1 MNPKAYSIKMKHIN
15 YFNVFP
21 ENRDF
26 YFLDDYEKIKDFKTT
41 NFEDPEYI
49 CVVAEIKDGSIKEN
63 LYIRKDF
70 LNDYD
75 FIKVTEKTSNIDLN
89 FIISKNK
96 INIGGSD
103 TRLLTE
109 IKCRPLLMKEIYTR
123 SKINFNTNYMIYLK
137 ELFEI
142 PNELKFY
149 NRIFI
154 LYFQGSKLNI
164 NLNNQNQQNN
174 NYNNNFNMNFNY
186 ANNFS
191 NNNQLMNNNHIN
203 NNAFAMNEF
212 NNINKD
218 NNIGNS
224 NNNNQILNNN
234 IFNSYKNKE
243 DRKGHTGFL

>member
-1 MNPKAYSIKMKHIN
+1 MYPQTYSIKKKQIN

-21 ENRDF
+21 KNRDF
-26 YFLDDYEKIKDFKTT
+26 YFLDNYEKIKDFKTT

-49 CVVAEIKDGSIKEN
+49 CVIAENKDRCIKEN

-70 LNDYD
+70 LNDYE
-75 FIKVTEKTSNIDLN
+75 FIKVTEKTSNIDLS
-89 FIISKNK
+89 FIISRTK
-96 INIGGSD
+96 INIGGAEI
-103 TRLLTE
+103 RLLTE
-109 IKCRPLLMKEIYTR
+109 IKCRPLLVKEIYKR
-123 SKINFNTNYMIYLK
+123 SKINFFTNDMIYLK
-137 ELFEI
+137 ELFTI
-142 PNELKFY
+142 PIELKFY
-149 NRIFI
+149 NRIFN
-154 LYFQGSKLNI
+154 LYFQKQQS
-164 NLNNQNQQNN
+164 NNF
-174 NYNNNFNMNFNY
+174 NYNFNMNFNY

-191 NNNQLMNNNHIN
+191 NNNQIMNNNHIN

-212 NNINKD
+212 NFLNSKLYKNNNINKD

>member
-1 MNPKAYSIKMKHIN
+1 MNPKAYSIKKKHIN

-26 YFLDDYEKIKDFKTT
+26 YFLDNYEKIKDFKTT

-89 FIISKNK
+89 FIISNNK
-96 INIGGSD
+96 INIGGTE

-109 IKCRPLLMKEIYTR
+109 IKCRPLLVKEIYKR
-123 SKINFNTNYMIYLK
+123 SKINFNTNDSIYLK
-137 ELFEI
+137 ELFTV
-142 PNELKFY
+142 PTELKFY
-149 NRIFI
+149 QRIFN
-154 LYFQGSKLNI
+154 LFFQKQQS
-164 NLNNQNQQNN
+164 NNF
-174 NYNNNFNMNFNY
+174 NYNYNMNFNN
-186 ANNFS
+186 AINFP
-191 NNNQLMNNNHIN
+191 NNNQIMNNNHIN

-212 NNINKD
+212 NNINNI
-218 NNIGNS
+218 NNNS
-224 NNNNQILNNN
+224 NNQILDNNN
-234 IFNSYKNKE
+234 FNSYKNKE

>member
-1 MNPKAYSIKMKHIN
+1 MKPNAHHIKKKQIN
-15 YFNVFP
+15 FYNVFP

-26 YFLDDYEKIKDFKTT
+26 YFLDDYEKLKDFKTT

-49 CVVAEIKDGSIKEN
+49 CVIAENNHLIKEN

-70 LNDYD
+70 FNDYI
-75 FIKVTEKTSNIDLN
+75 FVKVTEKKSNIDLS
-89 FIISKNK
+89 FIISRTK
-96 INIGGSD
+96 INIGGSE

-109 IKCRPLLMKEIYTR
+109 IKCRPLLVKEIYKR
-123 SKINFNTNYMIYLK
+123 SKINFFTNDMIYLK
-137 ELFEI
+137 ELFTV
-142 PNELKFY
+142 PKELKFY
-149 NRIFI
+149 NRIFTLHI
-154 LYFQGSKLNI
+154 QKQQNI
-164 NLNNQNQQNN
+164 NV
-174 NYNNNFNMNFNY
+174 NNNFNMNFNY

-191 NNNQLMNNNHIN
+191 NNNQIMNNNHIN

>member
-1 MNPKAYSIKMKHIN
+1 MKPNAHYIKKKQIN
-15 YFNVFP
+15 FFNVFP
-21 ENRDF
+21 INREF
-26 YFLDDYEKIKDFKTT
+26 YFLDSYEKIEDFKTA

-70 LNDYD
+70 FNDYD
-75 FIKVTEKTSNIDLN
+75 FIKVTEKKSNIDLS
-89 FIISKNK
+89 FIISKTK
-96 INIGGSD
+96 INIGR
-103 TRLLTE
+103 TEIRLLTE
-109 IKCRPLLMKEIYTR
+109 IKARPILMKEIYMR
-123 SKINFNTNYMIYLK
+123 SKINFNTNYMILK
-137 ELFEI
+137 ELFTI

-149 NRIFI
+149 NRVFI
-154 LYFQGSKLNI
+154 LSFQGSKLNI

-186 ANNFS
+186 ANNFP

-203 NNAFAMNEF
+203 NNAFAMNDF

>member
-1 MNPKAYSIKMKHIN
+1 MYPQTYSIKKKQIN
-15 YFNVFP
+15 CYNVFP

-26 YFLDDYEKIKDFKTT
+26 YFLDDYEKLKDFKTT

-49 CVVAEIKDGSIKEN
+49 CVIAENNHHIKEN

-70 LNDYD
+70 LNDYE

-89 FIISKNK
+89 FIASKKK

-109 IKCRPLLMKEIYTR
+109 IKFRPLLVKEIFRR
-123 SKINFNTNYMIYLK
+123 SKINFFTNDMIYLK
-137 ELFEI
+137 ELFTI
-142 PNELKFY
+142 PIELKFY
-149 NRIFI
+149 NRIF
-154 LYFQGSKLNI
+154 
-164 NLNNQNQQNN
+164 NLFFHKQQS
-174 NYNNNFNMNFNY
+174 NNFNYNFNMKFNY

>member
-1 MNPKAYSIKMKHIN
+1 MYPQTYSIKKKQIN

-21 ENRDF
+21 KNRDF
-26 YFLDDYEKIKDFKTT
+26 YFLDNYEKIKDFKTT

-89 FIISKNK
+89 FIISNNK
-96 INIGGSD
+96 INIGGTE

-109 IKCRPLLMKEIYTR
+109 IKCRPLLVKEIYKR
-123 SKINFNTNYMIYLK
+123 SKINFNTNDSIYLK
-137 ELFEI
+137 ELFTV
-142 PNELKFY
+142 PTELKFY
-149 NRIFI
+149 QRIFN
-154 LYFQGSKLNI
+154 LFFQKQQS
-164 NLNNQNQQNN
+164 NNF
-174 NYNNNFNMNFNY
+174 NYNYNMNFNN
-186 ANNFS
+186 AINFP
-191 NNNQLMNNNHIN
+191 NNNQIMNNNHIN

-212 NNINKD
+212 NNINNI
-218 NNIGNS
+218 NNNS
-224 NNNNQILNNN
+224 NNQILDNNN
-234 IFNSYKNKE
+234 FNSYKNKE

>member
-1 MNPKAYSIKMKHIN
+1 MNSKTSKPRKNQVI
-15 YFNVFP
+15 FP

-41 NFEDPEYI
+41 NFDDPEYI

-70 LNDYD
+70 FNDYD
-75 FIKVTEKTSNIDLN
+75 FIKVTEKKSNIDLS
-89 FIISKNK
+89 FIISKTK
-96 INIGGSD
+96 INIGR
-103 TRLLTE
+103 TEIRLLTE
-109 IKCRPLLMKEIYTR
+109 IKARPILMKEIYRR

-137 ELFEI
+137 ELFQI
-142 PNELKFY
+142 PNKFY
-149 NRIFI
+149 NRIFR
-154 LYFQGSKLNI
+154 LFFQGSKLNI

-203 NNAFAMNEF
+203 NNAFALNEF
-212 NNINKD
+212 NNINNI
-218 NNIGNS
+218 NNNS
-224 NNNNQILNNN
+224 NNQILDNNN
-234 IFNSYKNKE
+234 FNSYKNKE

>member
-1 MNPKAYSIKMKHIN
+1 MYPQTYSIKKKQIN

-21 ENRDF
+21 KNRDF
-26 YFLDDYEKIKDFKTT
+26 YFLDNYEKIKDFKTT

-49 CVVAEIKDGSIKEN
+49 CVIAENNHHIKEN

-70 LNDYD
+70 INDYE
-75 FIKVTEKTSNIDLN
+75 FIKVTEKTSNFDLN
-89 FIISKNK
+89 FIASEKK
-96 INIGGSD
+96 INIGGAES
-103 TRLLTE
+103 RLLTE
-109 IKCRPLLMKEIYTR
+109 IKARPILVKEIYKR
-123 SKINFNTNYMIYLK
+123 SKINFDTNEQIYLK
-137 ELFEI
+137 ELFSV

-149 NRIFI
+149 NRIFK

-203 NNAFAMNEF
+203 NNAFALNEF
-212 NNINKD
+212 NNINNI
-218 NNIGNS
+218 NN

-234 IFNSYKNKE
+234 NFNSYKNKE

>member
-1 MNPKAYSIKMKHIN
+1 MNPKTYRIKKKQIN
-15 YFNVFP
+15 YYDVFP

-26 YFLDDYEKIKDFKTT
+26 YFLDNYEKIKDFKTT

-49 CVVAEIKDGSIKEN
+49 CVIAENKDHHIKEN

-70 LNDYD
+70 FNDYD

-89 FIISKNK
+89 FIIAKNK
-96 INIGGSD
+96 INIGGAKI
-103 TRLLTE
+103 RLLTE
-109 IKCRPLLMKEIYTR
+109 IKARPILMRDIYR
-123 SKINFNTNYMIYLK
+123 KSKINLDTNDIIILN
-137 ELFEI
+137 ELFAI
-142 PNELKFY
+142 PKELKFF
-149 NRIFI
+149 NRIFT
-154 LYFQGSKLNI
+154 LYIQK
-164 NLNNQNQQNN
+164 QQNN
-174 NYNNNFNMNFNY
+174 NVNNNFNMNFNY

-191 NNNQLMNNNHIN
+191 NNNQIMNNNHIN

>member
-1 MNPKAYSIKMKHIN
+1 MKPNAYYIKKKQIN
-15 YFNVFP
+15 FYNVFP

-26 YFLDDYEKIKDFKTT
+26 YFLDDYEKLKDFKTT

-49 CVVAEIKDGSIKEN
+49 CVIANKEGRIKEN

-70 LNDYD
+70 FNDYD
-75 FIKVTEKTSNIDLN
+75 FIKVTEKTSNIDLS

-96 INIGGSD
+96 INIGGAES
-103 TRLLTE
+103 RLLTE
-109 IKCRPLLMKEIYTR
+109 IKARPILMKEIYMR
-123 SKINFNTNYMIYLK
+123 SKINFNTNYMILK
-137 ELFEI
+137 ELFTI

-149 NRIFI
+149 NRVFI
-154 LYFQGSKLNI
+154 LSFQGSKLNI

-203 NNAFAMNEF
+203 NNAFALNEF

>member
-1 MNPKAYSIKMKHIN
+1 MYPQTYSIKKKQIN

-21 ENRDF
+21 KNRDF
-26 YFLDDYEKIKDFKTT
+26 YFLDNYEKIKDFKTT
-41 NFEDPEYI
+41 NFDDPEYI
-49 CVVAEIKDGSIKEN
+49 CVVAEIKDGRIREN

-70 LNDYD
+70 LADYE
-75 FIKVTEKTSNIDLN
+75 FIKVTEKSSNYLN
-89 FIISKNK
+89 FIVSKNK
-96 INIGGSD
+96 INIGGA

-109 IKCRPLLMKEIYTR
+109 IKARPILMKEIYTR
-123 SKINFNTNYMIYLK
+123 SKINFNTNEQIYFK
-137 ELFEI
+137 ELFTV
-142 PNELKFY
+142 PTVLKFY

-154 LYFQGSKLNI
+154 LYFRGSKLNV

-174 NYNNNFNMNFNY
+174 NYNNNFNMNFN
-186 ANNFS
+186 
-191 NNNQLMNNNHIN
+191 QLMNNNHIN
-203 NNAFAMNEF
+203 NNAFALNEF

>member
-1 MNPKAYSIKMKHIN
+1 MNPKVYSIKKKHIN

-49 CVVAEIKDGSIKEN
+49 YVIAENKERLIKEN
-63 LYIRKDF
+63 IYIIKDF
-70 LNDYD
+70 FNDYD
-75 FIKVTEKTSNIDLN
+75 FINVTEKTSNIDLS

-96 INIGGSD
+96 INIGGAES
-103 TRLLTE
+103 RLLTE
-109 IKCRPLLMKEIYTR
+109 IKARPILMKEIYIR

-137 ELFEI
+137 ELFQI

-149 NRIFI
+149 NRVFI
-154 LYFQGSKLNI
+154 LSFQGSKLNI

-191 NNNQLMNNNHIN
+191 NNNQLMNNN
-203 NNAFAMNEF
+203 
-212 NNINKD
+212 
-218 NNIGNS
+218 
-224 NNNNQILNNN
+224 
-234 IFNSYKNKE
+234 IF
-243 DRKGHTGFL
+243 L

>member
-1 MNPKAYSIKMKHIN
+1 MYPQTYSIKKKQIN

-21 ENRDF
+21 KNRDF
-26 YFLDDYEKIKDFKTT
+26 YFLDNYEKIKDFKTT
-41 NFEDPEYI
+41 NFDDPEYI
-49 CVVAEIKDGSIKEN
+49 CVIAENKDRCIKEN

-75 FIKVTEKTSNIDLN
+75 FIKVTEKASKIDLS
-89 FIISKNK
+89 FIISKKK

-103 TRLLTE
+103 TRLLAE
-109 IKCRPLLMKEIYTR
+109 IKFRPLLMREIYR
-123 SKINFNTNYMIYLK
+123 KSKINFGTNDFIILK
-137 ELFEI
+137 EIFAI
-142 PNELKFY
+142 PEELKFY
-149 NRIFI
+149 NRIFT
-154 LYFQGSKLNI
+154 LYSLK
-164 NLNNQNQQNN
+164 QQNN
-174 NYNNNFNMNFNY
+174 NVNNNFNMNFNY

-191 NNNQLMNNNHIN
+191 NNNQMMNNNHIN

>member
-1 MNPKAYSIKMKHIN
+1 MNPKTYRIKKKQIN
-15 YFNVFP
+15 YFDVFP
-21 ENRDF
+21 KNRDF
-26 YFLDDYEKIKDFKTT
+26 YFLDNYEKIKHFKTT

-49 CVVAEIKDGSIKEN
+49 CVIAENKERRIKEN

-70 LNDYD
+70 FNDYD

-89 FIISKNK
+89 FIIAKNK
-96 INIGGSD
+96 INIGGAEI
-103 TRLLTE
+103 RLLTE
-109 IKCRPLLMKEIYTR
+109 IKCRPLLMREIYR
-123 SKINFNTNYMIYLK
+123 KSKINLDTNDNIIIK
-137 ELFEI
+137 EFFAI
-142 PNELKFY
+142 PKELKFY
-149 NRIFI
+149 NRIFT
-154 LYFQGSKLNI
+154 LYIQK
-164 NLNNQNQQNN
+164 QQNN
-174 NYNNNFNMNFNY
+174 NVNNNYNMNFNY

-191 NNNQLMNNNHIN
+191 NNNQIMNNNHIN

>member
-1 MNPKAYSIKMKHIN
+1 MNPKAYSIKMKPKN
-15 YFNVFP
+15 YFNFFP

-26 YFLDDYEKIKDFKTT
+26 YFLDDYEKLKDFKTT
-41 NFEDPEYI
+41 NFKDPEYI
-49 CVVAEIKDGSIKEN
+49 CVIAVNKDRCIKEN

-70 LNDYD
+70 LNDYE

-89 FIISKNK
+89 FISSRKK
-96 INIGGSD
+96 INIGGTE

-109 IKCRPLLMKEIYTR
+109 IKCRPLLVKEIYKR
-123 SKINFNTNYMIYLK
+123 SKINFNTNDNISLK
-137 ELFEI
+137 ELFTVPI
-142 PNELKFY
+142 ELKFY
-149 NRIFI
+149 NRIFT
-154 LYFQGSKLNI
+154 LYIQKQQNI
-164 NLNNQNQQNN
+164 NV
-174 NYNNNFNMNFNY
+174 NNNFNMNFNY

-191 NNNQLMNNNHIN
+191 NNNQIMNNNHIN

>member
-1 MNPKAYSIKMKHIN
+1 MKPNVYHIKKKQIN
-15 YFNVFP
+15 FF
-21 ENRDF
+21 
-26 YFLDDYEKIKDFKTT
+26 
-41 NFEDPEYI
+41 I
-49 CVVAEIKDGSIKEN
+49 CVVAEIKDGRIREN

-70 LNDYD
+70 LADYE
-75 FIKVTEKTSNIDLN
+75 FIKVTEKSSNYLN
-89 FIISKNK
+89 FIVSKNK
-96 INIGGSD
+96 INIGGA
-103 TRLLTE
+103 TRLLAE
-109 IKCRPLLMKEIYTR
+109 IIARPILMKEIYIR
-123 SKINFNTNYMIYLK
+123 SKINFNSNYMIYLK
-137 ELFEI
+137 ELYQI